1 MRLSDTIKLE
11 LLKYFRFERNYN
23 LICTEGI
30 HQADVN
36 ASNGS
41 NLVEVEIKISKADFK
56 KEFQTAKEISR
67 WKEYKHKNY
76 SEPKQHLL
84 NGYIVP
90 NRFYFCVPAELTSW
104 AVEYLK
110 DKNSKYGLLSYD
122 IERYTGSTHIVT
134 IKPAKNLHNEKP
146 EMRALLLIAR
156 RTTNE
161 LITAKEKFIE
171 NKQELEA
178 LQKGVLVVEGIK

>member
-41 NLVEVEIKISKADFK
+41 SLVEVEIKISKADLK
-56 KEFQTAKEISR
+56 KEFQTAKESSR

-76 SEPKQHLL
+76 SEPSKHMPTF
-84 NGYIVP
+84 IVP
-90 NRFYFCVPAELTSW
+90 NRFYFCVPAELADW

-122 IERYTGSTHIVT
+122 TERYTGSTHIVT
-134 IKPAKNLHNEKP
+134 IKPARNLHNEKP

-178 LQKGVLVVEGIK
+178 LQEGVLVAEGIK